1 MSLNVN
7 RDLASAD
14 TFLVTENQVNA
25 DGVHEWPFDPS
36 FPVDALQHSLS
47 GTRPFRMNRHD
58 YFELVFLISGELV
71 WQVQDSLVTQSDGD
85 LFVMTSPKFHRVTER
100 SGPKAEVRSLFFDR
114 NLLAS
119 SAGSD
124 FEYLD
129 YLFTQASNQ
138 RHLVCA
144 DTKLPCEIDQ
154 LIREIAKELPARS
167 DRARLCVRTY
177 VKMILVLLMDHVVVP
192 GSRHSSAT
200 RRQTSLDR
208 LRPLFDMM
216 ERNYAGRIS
225 TEDAA
230 AIVNMSL
237 STFRRMFIQL
247 TGESFVQYLNTFRI
261 AKAQKLLA
269 STDMPISEVCLEVG
283 FCDQSYFGM
292 IFRRLTQMTP
302 RHYRQ
307 KVNQNL
313 DIQST
318 VVPVQQPQE
327 RAGLADHP
335 VYRRELMLSSA
346 FESMRL

>member
-1 MSLNVN
+1 MSVS
-7 RDLASAD
+7 RDLVSTD
-14 TFLVTENQVNA
+14 TFLVTETQVNA
-25 DGVHEWPFDPS
+25 DGIHEWPFDPS
-36 FPVDALQHSLS
+36 FPVDAFQHSLS

-58 YFELVFLISGELV
+58 YFELVYLISGELV
-71 WQVQDSLVTQSDGD
+71 WQVQDSFVTQSDGD

-100 SGPKAEVRSLFFDR
+100 SGPKVEVRSLFFDR
-114 NLLAS
+114 DLLAS
-119 SAGSD
+119 TAGSD

-144 DTKLPCEIDQ
+144 DTNLPCEVDQ
-154 LIREIAKELPARS
+154 LIREIAKELPAQS

-177 VKMILVLLMDHVVVP
+177 VKMILVLLMDYVAVP

-200 RRQTSLDR
+200 RRQASLDR

-216 ERNYAGRIS
+216 EHNYAGRIS

-237 STFRRMFIQL
+237 STFRRTFIQL

-307 KVNQNL
+307 KINHRL
-313 DIQST
+313 ERQST
-318 VVPVQQPQE
+318 NVPAQHPE
-327 RAGLADHP
+327 EPAGLADHP
-335 VYRRELMLSSA
+335 IYKRELLLSSA
-346 FESMRL
+346 FEAVRL